1 MKTQQNNQFFG
12 AVMLDIAGTTLA
24 DVEREMINH
33 PNTGAVILFAR
44 NYENPQQITR
54 LIKDIRAA
62 RDGEI
67 LIAVD
72 QEGGRVQRFQ
82 TGFTRLPPAALY
94 ENEPEIAEVA
104 GWLMAAEL
112 LAVGVDFSFA
122 PVLDVDC
129 GVSTIIGNRAF
140 SQNAQKATQL
150 ALEFQRGMA
159 RAGMAA
165 TGKHFPGHGA
175 VALDSHLTLPIDK
188 RDLLA
193 IRESDLQPFRAL
205 IEQGLEAVM
214 PAHVLYSQI
223 DSQPAGFS
231 HFWLQTILREELGFD
246 GVIFSDDLSM
256 EGAACVGDF
265 STRAK
270 IALQAG
276 CDMVLVCN
284 NPEAAVQVLDAL
296 PIEKNANRER
306 RLQKMRGKFSTT
318 QEQLQASRMWQQAAF
333 LVQNFTKRYA

>member
-1 MKTQQNNQFFG
+1 
-12 AVMLDIAGTTLA
+12 MLDIAGKTLA
-24 DVEREMINH
+24 DSEREILNH
-33 PNTGAVILFAR
+33 PNVGAVILFAR
-44 NYENPQQITR
+44 NYENPEQVAA
-54 LIKDIRAA
+54 LIQSIRAA

-82 TGFTRLPPAALY
+82 AGFTRLPPAALY
-94 ENEPEIAEVA
+94 ENEPEIAEIA

-140 SQNAQKATQL
+140 SQNAEKVTQL
-150 ALEFQRGMA
+150 ASEFRRGMV

-175 VALDSHLTLPIDK
+175 VALDSHLTLPIDD
-188 RDLLA
+188 RDLDVL
-193 IRESDLQPFRAL
+193 RHSDLQPFRQL
-205 IEQGLEAVM
+205 IAEGLEGIM

-223 DSQPAGFS
+223 DVQPAGFS
-231 HFWLQTILREELGFD
+231 TFWIQTILRDELGFD
-246 GVIFSDDLSM
+246 GVVFSDDLSM
-256 EGAACVGDF
+256 EGAASVGDF
-265 STRAK
+265 SKRAQV
-270 IALQAG
+270 ALQAG

-284 NPEAAVQVLDAL
+284 NPIAAVEVLNSL
-296 PIEKNANRER
+296 PIGNNPERER
-306 RLQKMRGKFSTT
+306 RLQKMRGQFKSPLAPLFEGGKL
-318 QEQLQASRMWQQAAF
+318 EQLKTSAQWKQAAF
-333 LVQNFTKRYA
+333 LVQDFIKRYV